1 MTVHFRDC
9 ALANIWND
17 GSWSLIGTD
26 GWRLHIN
33 PADWKDGSQISETLE
48 RYVPAEL
55 RVAMGDR
62 PVPDPES
69 LVVGPPQKAASGAFF
84 SPRRDTWWLLV
95 FIIVS
100 VRLWYVFDPHPFR
113 SGVNP
118 TASFLSGVVWVFGIV
133 VSVAIRP
140 RPH

>member
-1 MTVHFRDC
+1 
-9 ALANIWND
+9 
-17 GSWSLIGTD
+17 
-26 GWRLHIN
+26 
-33 PADWKDGSQISETLE
+33 
-48 RYVPAEL
+48 
-55 RVAMGDR
+55 MGDR

-84 SPRRDTWWLLV
+84 SPRRDTWWLLG

-100 VRLWYVFDPHPFR
+100 VRLWYAFDPHPFR

-133 VSVAIRP
+133 VSVASLYFLYWTYWLKR
-140 RPH
+140 RRSRT